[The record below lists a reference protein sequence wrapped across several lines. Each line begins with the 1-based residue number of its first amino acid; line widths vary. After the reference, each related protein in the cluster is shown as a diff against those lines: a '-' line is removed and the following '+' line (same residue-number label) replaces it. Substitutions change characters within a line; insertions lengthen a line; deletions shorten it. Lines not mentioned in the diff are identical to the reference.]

1 MINSIKTNYSYF
13 KNTFFLLLICNYIC
27 LGQIEIK
34 TGAENIKEYLDLIK
48 EKNVGIVANNGSLIR
63 NGSKYIHLI
72 DSLIL
77 LGINIKKVFAPEHGF
92 RGNQDA
98 GEKISDQVDNKTR
111 GRLVGKMDFS

>member
-13 KNTFFLLLICNYIC
+13 KNTFFLLLICNHIC

-34 TGAENIKEYLDLIK
+34 SGAENIKEYLDLIK

-72 DSLIL
+72 DSLSFASFSSTSDIALDTRSFSL
-77 LGINIKKVFAPEHGF
+77 LLNSFPNELSGSIA
-92 RGNQDA
+92 
-98 GEKISDQVDNKTR
+98 S
-111 GRLVGKMDFS
+111 